1 MKYLVFAVVVLLV
14 AGCANDNK
22 VTIQNLAAGDV
33 HINFRAKTYTIVP
46 GASTIITEVPNGTY
60 DYSTTFVIPFGLK
73 GVPPVGDAAAGEL
86 IFEDKSTKI
95 NFVYSSMRNDT
106 TYILGCTKSS
116 TRSLSTSVSTSP

>member
-22 VTIQNLAAGDV
+22 VTIQNLAAADV

-60 DYSTTFVIPFGLK
+60 DYSTTFMIPFGLI
-73 GVPPVGDAAAGEL
+73 GVVEGEAAAGEL

-116 TRSLSTSVSTSP
+116 TRSLSTSVPTSP